1 MAFEVHET
9 AIVDRGASIGEG
21 TKVWHFSHICGGAFV
36 GEHCSLG
43 QNVYVG
49 GRARIGNRVKIQ
61 NNVSVYDSVTLDD
74 DVFCGPS
81 VVFTNVYNPRS
92 DVDRKHEYRN
102 THILRGAT
110 LGANSTIVC
119 GVTVGEYAFVGAGA
133 VVTRNVRPYALVM
146 GVPAVQVGWMD
157 RHGNKLDLPL
167 TGEGIVRKRDTGEIY
182 TLVSDCIEV
191 SSNDS

>member
-1 MAFEVHET
+1 MAVEVHHT
-9 AIVDRGASIGEG
+9 AIVDQGASVGEG
-21 TKVWHFSHICGGAFV
+21 TKIWHFSHICGGAFV
-36 GEHCSLG
+36 GERCSLG

-81 VVFTNVYNPRS
+81 VVFTNVHNPRS
-92 DVDRKHEYRN
+92 AVNRKHEYRN
-102 THILRGAT
+102 TYVSRGAT

-133 VVTRNVRPYALVM
+133 VVTRNVLPFALVM
-146 GVPAVQVGWMD
+146 GVPAVQVGWID

-167 TGEGIVRKRDTGEIY
+167 FGDGVVHRENSGELYR
-182 TLVSDCIEV
+182 LVSGSLEV
-191 SSNDS
+191 SSFEP